1 MVDRLAENQDNM
13 GKLLSVRFIQTA
25 ATGSGRTPERRQRQ
39 WSAMQ
44 VMKVGKIISCG

>member
-1 MVDRLAENQDNM
+1 MIGWQKTRITWE
-13 GKLLSVRFIQTA
+13 KLLSVRFIQTA
-25 ATGSGRTPERRQRQ
+25 VTESGRTPERRQRQ